1 MHKQFLGFREE
12 PAEFAARPDFYR
24 QLVGTMKALAPLV
37 TFLNAPLLENLQIE
51 KRAHI
56 LHE

>member
-12 PAEFAARPDFYR
+12 AAAFAARPDFYR

-37 TFLNAPLLENLQIE
+37 TFLNATPARELADSEA
-51 KRAHI
+51 RPYPP
-56 LHE
+56 